1 MLKPSRPKVG
11 TAGAFAHAIEDPAKK
26 FFSRNFSTTLAPL
39 PHSLT
44 PDHLVSGT
52 SARREIGG
60 TEVHRGPPELIWQVG
75 DPPVP
80 IFNYLVDSC
89 MSSACSF
96 SVSRG
101 IASYSEY
108 VL

>member
-1 MLKPSRPKVG
+1 MQAKTRLKIFQS
-11 TAGAFAHAIEDPAKK
+11 E
-26 FFSRNFSTTLAPL
+26 FFHNHCTL

-52 SARREIGG
+52 STRREIGG
-60 TEVHRGPPELIWQVG
+60 TAVHRGPPELIWQVG

-89 MSSACSF
+89 LSSACAF

-101 IASYSEY
+101 MVSYSEY